1 MTSALP
7 LWFEIA
13 SLAGLSLILLAD
25 LLIVLKRPHVPS
37 MKEASL
43 WVGFYVTLALVFA
56 AIMFLMGDSEHGAQ
70 FLAGWLTEYSLSID
84 NLFVF
89 VIIMTRFKV
98 PAKYQQEVLM
108 VGIIIALICRGAF
121 ILAGAFIIEL
131 FIGVFFLFGAFL
143 LWTAWNQAFGGDDD
157 EAEDNK
163 LIKLLRKR
171 INITEEY
178 NGNKLT
184 MRIDGKRF
192 YTPMMLVF
200 LAIGTTDVMFAL
212 DSIPA
217 IFGITRSPFIVFTA
231 NIFALMGLRQLYFL
245 LGGLM
250 DRLIY
255 LKYGIAAILAFIGVK
270 LIMHAAHETFLPAV
284 PDINTWTSLIVICA
298 AMLIAT
304 IASLIHM
311 RRFPSRVPLGP
322 VEHTVRH
329 KDGSV
334 EYVDAAHAYDEVR
347 SAHEEAGTSG
357 TPTLSDA
364 VAAEPTLPGTSAAA
378 ERSASPSLGVDGAPV
393 ALPEEADGVSPD
405 DEAADSEGTESAGTE
420 SATTDDPGRD

>member
-1 MTSALP
+1 MNSALP
-7 LWFEIA
+7 LWFEIT
-13 SLAGLSLILLAD
+13 SLSVLCLILLAD
-25 LLIVLKRPHVPS
+25 LLLVVRRPHLPS

-43 WVGFYVTLALVFA
+43 WVGFYVTLALIFA
-56 AIMFLMGDSEHGAQ
+56 GLMFLMGDSEHGAE

-121 ILAGAFIIEL
+121 ILAGAFIIEM
-131 FIGVFFLFGAFL
+131 FIGVFFVFGAFL
-143 LWTAWNQAFGGDDD
+143 LWTAWNQAFGSDDD
-157 EAEDNK
+157 GSKDNK
-163 LIKLLRKR
+163 LITLLRKR
-171 INITEEY
+171 IKITEDF

-184 MRIDGKRF
+184 TCIDGKKY
-192 YTPMMLVF
+192 YTPMMLMF

-231 NIFALMGLRQLYFL
+231 NLFALMGLRQLYFL
-245 LGGLM
+245 IGGLM

-284 PDINTWTSLIVICA
+284 PDISTWVSLVIICA
-298 AMLIAT
+298 SMLTAT
-304 IASLIHM
+304 LASLIHM
-311 RRFPSRVPLGP
+311 RRYPSRIPLGP
-322 VEHTVRH
+322 VEHTVRY
-329 KDGSV
+329 KDGKI
-334 EYVDAAHAYDEVR
+334 EHVD
-347 SAHEEAGTSG
+347 SARVGEDS
-357 TPTLSDA
+357 
-364 VAAEPTLPGTSAAA
+364 
-378 ERSASPSLGVDGAPV
+378 RSASSDTGPSAESVPPDTVSTDPTDGEP
-393 ALPEEADGVSPD
+393 
-405 DEAADSEGTESAGTE
+405 GTQ
-420 SATTDDPGRD
+420 R